1 MSSFLFFS
9 KNPLCSASDSQN
21 VFTHFRHFYR
31 VICDCAKND
40 NEVDLSRLSTVR
52 FISYLV
58 DNYRFVLNE
67 NSNYN
72 CSVSSRLNLCFLIF
86 ISLWSSLGD
95 LFHFNSA
102 VFLYSS
108 FIDDMKEVC
117 FVKFMFVI

>member
-1 MSSFLFFS
+1 MSLPILGISIGFF
-9 KNPLCSASDSQN
+9 
-21 VFTHFRHFYR
+21 
-31 VICDCAKND
+31 CDCAKHD

-72 CSVSSRLNLCFLIF
+72 CSVSSLLNLCFLIF